1 MLFTLISQSPGKS
14 PGKRLKEPEV
24 PEAQI
29 IPRTFLTG
37 LESKKKKKKKRLI
50 FASSMVLK
58 GSGNETVSMFS
69 D

>member
-37 LESKKKKKKKRLI
+37 LESKKKKKKKINFCQLYGLKRLR
-50 FASSMVLK
+50 
-58 GSGNETVSMFS
+58 E
-69 D
+69 

>member
-37 LESKKKKKKKRLI
+37 LESKKKKKKKKINFCQLYGLKRLR
-50 FASSMVLK
+50 
-58 GSGNETVSMFS
+58 E
-69 D
+69 